1 MAKEMKKWQGMRKL
15 ALATRMSRECGWHLV
30 QQKNNIKIPN
40 YFRGSR
46 IENRKHKKKTILFT
60 IHYKKKQNKLLKI
73 KSW

>member
-1 MAKEMKKWQGMRKL
+1 MKKWQGMRKL

-46 IENRKHKKKTILFT
+46 IENRKHYRKKKTIMLT
-60 IHYKKKQNKLLKI
+60 LQEKTKLII
-73 KSW
+73 KY